1 MTYVVAQIPF
11 KCVSKGSDE
20 SSPIATDSKS
30 FVSICRSDVV
40 LLATLGCRY
49 VVSRLSAERSTL
61 YSIRLR
67 SVIRSE
73 SIIPD
78 TTPMNAHKDELLV
91 VDIDNTLK

>member
-61 YSIRLR
+61 YLR
-67 SVIRSE
+67 SVIGSE